1 MCNHQSIQLHDVK
14 IKEYMKKAKGQ
25 VIIGG
30 SKISPFIC
38 SDFNLEEFKFLISLR
53 LKAKAIGS
61 KQ

>member
-1 MCNHQSIQLHDVK
+1 VK